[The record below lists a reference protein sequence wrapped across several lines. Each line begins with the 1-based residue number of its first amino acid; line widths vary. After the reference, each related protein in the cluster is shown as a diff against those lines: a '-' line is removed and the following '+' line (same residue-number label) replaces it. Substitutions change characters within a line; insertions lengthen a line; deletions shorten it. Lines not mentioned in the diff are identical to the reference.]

1 MEGRVNTAVSSFPS
15 TMEDL
20 QTDDEMEESSSD
32 HDVLRMPHNNYHE
45 PQVLQPD
52 NPLMIRFQAALKA
65 HLTRQSNK
73 LEEEIIGLVGVVLCI
88 LFVLVLQKTIGKG
101 NAMAYLN
108 LNNTIHKQKSFV
120 KYYFSR

>member
-32 HDVLRMPHNNYHE
+32 HDVLRMPHNNYRE

-88 LFVLVLQKTIGKG
+88 LFFKQ
-101 NAMAYLN
+101 YC
-108 LNNTIHKQKSFV
+108 HKQLRKGMQWPT
-120 KYYFSR
+120 